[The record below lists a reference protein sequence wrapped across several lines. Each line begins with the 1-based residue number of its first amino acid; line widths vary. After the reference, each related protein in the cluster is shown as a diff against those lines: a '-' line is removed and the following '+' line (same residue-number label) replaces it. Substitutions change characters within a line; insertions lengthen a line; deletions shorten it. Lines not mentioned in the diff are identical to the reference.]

1 MRPKAKDLLVQPSRH
16 SSKRFRFG
24 TFVLDLG
31 RGILQQGEES
41 VKLRPQS
48 FEVLRILIENHGRL
62 VRKSQLIESV
72 WPGVIV
78 TDGSLTQCVAD
89 IRRAIGDRQRTLI
102 QTVPRRGYVF
112 SEPVHNQDPP
122 PDRRSPRRLA
132 PSRLALVAI
141 AIVATFVA
149 IAGMHAQRATPAEKT
164 QASLANIAIAVFPF
178 TDRGTED
185 KDNYIRDGVYDDILT
200 NLAGIEQLIVVPRTS
215 VEAHTNTMS
224 VVEARKHLG
233 VGAILKGA
241 IQRAENR
248 VRIHVQL
255 IDTDSNHH
263 LWAASFDQD
272 QAIDH
277 PFDARDEIAT
287 AIALA
292 VETRL
297 FPERHA
303 RVASLP
309 ATDRSR
315 AGDYEMRR

>member
-1 MRPKAKDLLVQPSRH
+1 MGPRAKDFLSEPGGPS
-16 SSKRFRFG
+16 SNRFRFG
-24 TFVLDLG
+24 TFVLDVG
-31 RGILQQGEES
+31 RGTLHQGEEP

-62 VRKSQLIESV
+62 VLKSRLIESV

-89 IRRAIGDRQRTLI
+89 IRRAVGDRERTLI

-112 SEPVHNQDPP
+112 NEPVHDHDPP
-122 PDRRSPRRLA
+122 PDRRSPRGLA
-132 PSRLALVAI
+132 PSRLALAAT

-149 IAGMHAQRATPAEKT
+149 MAGMHAQRATPAEKT
-164 QASLANIAIAVFPF
+164 QASLANTTIAVFPF

-185 KDNYIRDGVYDDILT
+185 KDNYIRDGIYDDILT
-200 NLAGIEQLIVVPRTS
+200 NLAGIEYLKVVPRTS
-215 VEAHTNTMS
+215 VEGRTSAMS
-224 VVEARKHLG
+224 AMEARKRLG

-241 IQRAENR
+241 IERAENR
-248 VRIHVQL
+248 IRIHVQL
-255 IDTDSNHH
+255 IDTGSNYH